1 MPIPGS
7 DREKKFLSEINEKTK
22 PQFLQ
27 EIKEPTHDKEK
38 RLRKSKWKRHWKHGI
53 TYHISMV

>member
-27 EIKEPTHDKEK
+27 EIKEPTHDEEELVEEK
-38 RLRKSKWKRHWKHGI
+38 PKKKRKKAKKK
-53 TYHISMV
+53 

>member
-7 DREKKFLSEINEKTK
+7 DREKFLSEVANANK

-27 EIKEPTHDKEK
+27 EIKEPSHDEEEELVEEK
-38 RLRKSKWKRHWKHGI
+38 PKKKKAKKKK
-53 TYHISMV
+53 